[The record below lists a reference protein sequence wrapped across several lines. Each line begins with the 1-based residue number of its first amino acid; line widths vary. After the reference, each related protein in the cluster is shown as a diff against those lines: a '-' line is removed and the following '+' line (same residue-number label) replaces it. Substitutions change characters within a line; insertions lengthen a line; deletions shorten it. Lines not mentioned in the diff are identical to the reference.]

1 MEYILKITYNFKI
14 CTLNE
19 ALKMNEK
26 IKDFKSSFYGV
37 IHNIKNNTEIEA
49 RIYNLEDNE
58 LVDDIIFYIS
68 EFSIPDQKLV
78 GENVVFLWTV
88 GSNNDNHYS
97 TFEIKKRTPLTKEQ
111 QIKKENDI
119 KETIDFFRKL
129 KNEDK

>member
-58 LVDDIIFYIS
+58 LVDDIIFDIS